1 MKQHLLLLITLA
13 AAMVAN
19 ADGIDRNEALMKAQ
33 RVLPDRHFVADAA
46 APRAKAPRTN
56 EPYYIFNAADNGG
69 FVIVSADDRATEIL
83 GYALQG
89 NLDEASLP
97 ANLRWWLEG
106 YARQIEAL
114 ETLEDLED
122 ASAAARRA
130 PATAIAPMLTA
141 QWNQTAPYNSWCPDG
156 NYVDYDE
163 SGYDAT
169 HRCLAGCVA
178 TAMAQFMHF
187 WQWPLACEALDS
199 YVADGHTIKALP
211 ATTFKWEQMQA
222 TYAKTAIGPSADAV
236 AELMRYCGQAV
247 EMQYATDESTAS
259 LTAEDMIS
267 TFHYSPNCRLLRRD
281 SYTTSRWTDIIYD
294 ELEAGRPVLYRGKN
308 ERVGHLFIVDGCD
321 ANGLFHINWGWS
333 GQYDGFF
340 ALSALSPGT
349 HGTYQYDQ
357 YAFVGLQPIQ
367 ENEQLLPAMQ
377 CSVSESSDLYLHSRA
392 ETYDLE
398 GSVVAQYNLEPAS
411 TLKAEIGWA
420 LYQGD
425 TFVQVVSNK
434 AVTIAAQQQDH
445 FLNNPRISFDA
456 SLPSGTY
463 LLCQVYRFEGDTE
476 WHLCHP
482 YQAYPYMLVLELADT
497 YFYMRLFDVVKDAIT
512 AIAAPPAATSTWYNL
527 QGIPL
532 SHPRKGLYIHD
543 HRKILVK

>member
-1 MKQHLLLLITLA
+1 
-13 AAMVAN
+13 MVAN

-33 RVLPDRHFVADAA
+33 RVLPDRHFVADTA

-56 EPYYIFNAADNGG
+56 EPYYIFNAADDGG
-69 FVIVSADDRATEIL
+69 FVIVSADDRTTEIL

-97 ANLRWWLEG
+97 PNLRWWLEG
-106 YARQIEAL
+106 YARQIESL
-114 ETLEDLED
+114 ETAEPMKT
-122 ASAAARRA
+122 AARRA
-130 PATAIAPMLTA
+130 SDKAIAPMLTA

-178 TAMAQFMHF
+178 TAMAEFMHY
-187 WQWPLACEALDS
+187 WRWPLACEALDS
-199 YVADGHTIKALP
+199 YAAHGHTVKELP
-211 ATTFKWEQMQA
+211 ATTFKWEQMQT
-222 TYAKTAIGPSADAV
+222 TYAKTATGLSADAV

-281 SYTTSRWTDIIYD
+281 SYTTSRWANIIYD

-340 ALSALSPGT
+340 ALSVLSPGT